1 MSKMKDE
8 IRDIIKKIIAYHICN
23 DIPKGIDKDKVD
35 EALEQIE
42 VLSSKERV
50 LTREEITTK
59 SREKARLQIDLG
71 TMPFDCNGTI
81 CTLNNIIGFKGVE
94 EIATHIKENYTRT
107 KAGGI
112 EKEISV
118 EEIAIFMHD
127 EYEKQAKIVG
137 WNTQDSCKV
146 EFNDLPQKNKQV
158 MRAVA
163 QAIKDKPK
171 GKE

>member
-1 MSKMKDE
+1 
-8 IRDIIKKIIAYHICN
+8 
-23 DIPKGIDKDKVD
+23 
-35 EALEQIE
+35 
-42 VLSSKERV
+42 
-50 LTREEITTK
+50 
-59 SREKARLQIDLG
+59 
-71 TMPFDCNGTI
+71 MPFDCNGTI

-163 QAIKDKPK
+163 QAIKDKLK